1 MAGVRITA
9 KTDYAVRAMVELAGM
24 PGEAPVKAD
33 VIAANQD
40 IPLHFLLKILA
51 DLRIARL
58 VTSWRG
64 QSGGYRLA
72 RRPDEITVADVIR
85 AVEGPLADVH
95 GQPPEDVTYGGSAS
109 SVREVWLAVRAALRS
124 VLEHTTLA
132 EVAAGDLPSHVL
144 AAASVPGAD
153 RRR

>member
-1 MAGVRITA
+1 MRITA

-24 PGEAPVKAD
+24 PGEAPVKAES
-33 VIAANQD
+33 IAANQD

-64 QSGGYRLA
+64 QAGGYRLA
-72 RRPDEITVADVIR
+72 RPAGDITVADVIR

-95 GQPPEDVTYGGSAS
+95 GQPPEDVEYGGSAVA
-109 SVREVWLAVRAALRS
+109 VRDVWLAVRSSLRT
-124 VLEHTTLA
+124 VLEHVTL
-132 EVAAGDLPSHVL
+132 EQVAAGDLPHHVL
-144 AAASVPGAD
+144 DIAAHPGAD